1 MSGVLSGGHLGG
13 PIVVIPIHREPR
25 LRNTVDDGSG
35 IGIRRDEAIEVSLS
49 EFARSPAALSGQ
61 RGSRKA
67 DDFIPR
73 QPIGIAP
80 NI

>member
-25 LRNTVDDGSG
+25 FGNTVDDGSG
-35 IGIRRDEAIEVSLS
+35 IGIRRDEAIEVGLS
-49 EFARSPAALSGQ
+49 EFARPPAALSGQ
-61 RGSRKA
+61 RGFRKA
-67 DDFIPR
+67 VDFIPR